1 MSEAITNQIGNVI
14 YVLMA
19 IAALWGV
26 FSVVMVWSRVGAKRF
41 RSEAQQRMFL
51 EAIEEPLSQGDYDG
65 VMEVCGRDPRALV
78 QMVQMAVANRH
89 LGYTK
94 VKQLLMDR
102 FERDVLADL
111 DYRITW
117 VKTVIAAAP
126 MLGLLGT
133 VIGMMGAFD
142 KLASAATVDPTKLAG
157 SINIALITT
166 ALGLTIA
173 IPLVV
178 ATASVNN
185 KIKQLEDLI
194 AVGLGQFLDMFREVA
209 AKQK

>member
-1 MSEAITNQIGNVI
+1 MSETITNQIGNVI

-19 IAALWGV
+19 IVALWGV
-26 FSVVMVWSRVGAKRF
+26 FCVVMVWARVGSKRF
-41 RSEAQQRMFL
+41 RTEAHQRMFL
-51 EAIEEPLSQGDYDG
+51 DAIEEPLYQGDFDG
-65 VMEVCGRDPRALV
+65 ALEVCGRDPRALV
-78 QMVQMAVANRH
+78 QMVQLAIVNRH

-94 VKQLLMDR
+94 VKQLLMER

-111 DYRITW
+111 DYRVTW

-142 KLASAATVDPTKLAG
+142 KLATADTVDPTALAG

-166 ALGLTIA
+166 ALGLVIA

-185 KIKQLEDLI
+185 KIKHLEDLI
-194 AVGLGQFLDMFREVA
+194 ALGLGQFLDLFREVVPRE
-209 AKQK
+209 K